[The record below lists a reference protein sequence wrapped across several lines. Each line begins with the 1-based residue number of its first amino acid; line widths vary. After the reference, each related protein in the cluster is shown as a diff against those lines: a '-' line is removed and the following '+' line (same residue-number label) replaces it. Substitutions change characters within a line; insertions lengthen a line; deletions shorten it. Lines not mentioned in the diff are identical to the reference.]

1 VGTDFRKRSC
11 STKSLERDS
20 DSKKSCPA
28 PGDRGCGRGKMG
40 QFLVALGL
48 VLVIEGLLFAAFPAA
63 AKRLAATALETPE
76 NSLRIAGIV
85 SAVLGLILIWLVRG

>member
-1 VGTDFRKRSC
+1 
-11 STKSLERDS
+11 
-20 DSKKSCPA
+20 
-28 PGDRGCGRGKMG
+28 MG

-63 AKRLAATALETPE
+63 AERLAATALESPE
-76 NSLRIAGIV
+76 NSLRIAGII